1 MTNKI
6 NEMHALETAAEDKVD
21 ARDAVVSA
29 GVVGP
34 NVPDD
39 EQDADGAALG
49 KGDGTDSGD
58 TPQIAAAGT
67 SDKRA
72 RKAGQSRR
80 ARLTEESGANSTT
93 RVSKTEAALKLLRRK
108 TGASLA
114 ELQEATGWQAHSVRG
129 FLSGTVRKRLA
140 LALSSEVTKQGV
152 RRYRIGADAK
162 AG

>member
-1 MTNKI
+1 
-6 NEMHALETAAEDKVD
+6 
-21 ARDAVVSA
+21 VSA